1 MSNAA
6 KSFDILAAS
15 VLCNYFDGSIKKLFS
30 NLFKFLDISKQNL
43 CILYNS
49 VIIKNITNIVTC
61 LLRLFATVSSLRRN

>member
-15 VLCNYFDGSIKKLFS
+15 VLCNYFDGLTKLFS

-49 VIIKNITNIVTC
+49 VIIKNITNIITC